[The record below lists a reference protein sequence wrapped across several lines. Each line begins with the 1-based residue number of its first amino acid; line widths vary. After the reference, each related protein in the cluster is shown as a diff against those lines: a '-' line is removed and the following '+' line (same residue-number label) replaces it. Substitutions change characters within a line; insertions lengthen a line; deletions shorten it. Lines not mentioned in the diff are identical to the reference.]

1 MKKEKDIEKNMALI
15 EDSVNNFILLLEK
28 MKKEYSS
35 DSKGSDTVLDDS
47 QIDYEIETLEDVL
60 KKKNIKQVK
69 SILFKYGIEFDNYT
83 DDQELI
89 SYTANVLRDKEFMKK
104 ALVVEDPKTLKDF
117 YLNTLSSNVFF
128 KHQTGILVYSFTN
141 IADYCYINELGYV
154 VIPEDIKKIFNEL
167 YDERFIKL
175 NKDVHWIKQCVFY
188 SEFMYQNV
196 IFELVLKMAQ
206 LKKDTYIS
214 KKKLEEVLTKY
225 LEFEVSEDSNEE
237 IFDFDSFDGYF
248 PTLKEIRYFGITKA
262 FKSAHYDNLAKYIA
276 KNYKIEKFEVETLLN
291 VLYAFVS
298 GGASKEEFVNAI
310 SDRLEIKS
318 DEFISDPKLTKL
330 MDLAFMDTR
339 LVRLKGYKINE
350 VEECASNL
358 VN

>member
-117 YLNTLSSNVFF
+117 YLNTLSSN
-128 KHQTGILVYSFTN
+128 
-141 IADYCYINELGYV
+141 
-154 VIPEDIKKIFNEL
+154 
-167 YDERFIKL
+167 
-175 NKDVHWIKQCVFY
+175 
-188 SEFMYQNV
+188 
-196 IFELVLKMAQ
+196 
-206 LKKDTYIS
+206 
-214 KKKLEEVLTKY
+214 
-225 LEFEVSEDSNEE
+225 
-237 IFDFDSFDGYF
+237 
-248 PTLKEIRYFGITKA
+248 IT
-262 FKSAHYDNLAKYIA
+262 
-276 KNYKIEKFEVETLLN
+276 
-291 VLYAFVS
+291 
-298 GGASKEEFVNAI
+298 
-310 SDRLEIKS
+310 
-318 DEFISDPKLTKL
+318 
-330 MDLAFMDTR
+330 
-339 LVRLKGYKINE
+339 
-350 VEECASNL
+350 
-358 VN
+358 